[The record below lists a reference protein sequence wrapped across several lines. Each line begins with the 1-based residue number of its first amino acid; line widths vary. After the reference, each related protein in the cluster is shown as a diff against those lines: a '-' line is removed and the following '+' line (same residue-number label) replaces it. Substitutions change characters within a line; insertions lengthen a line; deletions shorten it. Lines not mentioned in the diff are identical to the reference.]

1 MNYGV
6 DMGLFN
12 LKKKSSRDRFKEKT
26 ISRIGTITGDLGRGL
41 FAGFIGTA
49 AMSVSQMFEMKLTK
63 RKGSDTPLQAVG
75 KVLGIPVLDL
85 MPVMKLLLKEKL
97 VNIIHYSYGTAWGG
111 VRGVIGSTG
120 LKGTLADAIHFSS
133 VLGTELVMLPKLHLA
148 PPVKK
153 LDAQTISVSGVHHI
167 VYALVSGVVF
177 DLLKSRRKR

>member
-1 MNYGV
+1 
-6 DMGLFN
+6 MGLLNF
-12 LKKKSSRDRFKEKT
+12 KKKSAGDRFKEKT
-26 ISRIGTITGDLGRGL
+26 IHSIGTITGDLGRGL

-49 AMSVSQMFEMKLTK
+49 AMSVSQMLEMKLTK

-85 MPVMKLLLKEKL
+85 LPAMKLLLKDKL
-97 VNIIHYSYGTAWGG
+97 VNIIHYTYGTAWGG

-120 LKGTLADAIHFSS
+120 LKGTLADAVHFST

-153 LDAQTISVSGVHHI
+153 WGAQSISTSGVHHV

-177 DLLKSRRKR
+177 DLLKSGRKR